1 MSPKMLLR
9 AEARYDGSLNAMT
22 NNRYPLVP
30 AGPDPASYLSEVLMG
45 FISDVPSSQRK
56 PAVEPRLAAQALTR
70 AAARKA
76 AMTSGSLAMAPGP
89 LGLLTVLP
97 DLVVVWKL
105 QSQLVSD
112 IAAVYG
118 KSATLSKEQML
129 YCLFKH
135 SASQVV
141 RDMVVRAGERYL
153 IKRASVGLLRQTAK
167 RLGMQ
172 LSQKVIGSSASRFL
186 PVLGAIGVGGYAY
199 YDTAKV
205 AATAIELFEKE
216 LQFE

>member
-1 MSPKMLLR
+1 MPETPYPMVPK
-9 AEARYDGSLNAMT
+9 
-22 NNRYPLVP
+22 
-30 AGPDPASYLSEVLMG
+30 GPDPASYISEVVMG
-45 FISDVPSSQRK
+45 FVSDVPSSARK
-56 PAVEPRLAAQALTR
+56 QAADPRRAAQALTR

-97 DLVVVWKL
+97 DLVAVWKL

-118 KSATLSKEQML
+118 RSATLSKEQML

-153 IKRASVGLLRQTAK
+153 IKRASVGLLQQTAK

-199 YDTAKV
+199 YDTSKV
-205 AATAIELFEKE
+205 AATAMELFEKGVTYE
-216 LQFE
+216 

>member
-1 MSPKMLLR
+1 MPETPYPMVPK
-9 AEARYDGSLNAMT
+9 
-22 NNRYPLVP
+22 
-30 AGPDPASYLSEVLMG
+30 GPDPASYISEVVMG
-45 FISDVPSSQRK
+45 FVSDAPSSTRK
-56 PAVEPRLAAQALTR
+56 QAADPRRSAQALTR

-97 DLVVVWKL
+97 DLVAVWKL

-118 KSATLSKEQML
+118 RSATLSKEQML

-153 IKRASVGLLRQTAK
+153 IKRASVGLLQQTAK

-199 YDTAKV
+199 YDTSKV
-205 AATAIELFEKE
+205 AATAMELFEKGVTYE
-216 LQFE
+216 